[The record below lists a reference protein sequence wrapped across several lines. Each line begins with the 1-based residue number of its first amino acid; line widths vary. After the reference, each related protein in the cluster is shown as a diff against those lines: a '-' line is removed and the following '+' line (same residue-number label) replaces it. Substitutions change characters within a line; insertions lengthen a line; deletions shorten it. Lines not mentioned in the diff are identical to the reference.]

1 MTSLYDPSLA
11 ANDYNYMYTPMSI
24 NPGGN
29 AGVPPFFRDF
39 GQFSFFGNK
48 KNKMKRM
55 SARKSSARKSARKS
69 KRKGS
74 RKKQSFCRKQ
84 VSKKIRINMSE
95 MKKGLLRTST
105 GYLVTDPR
113 QAIAISYSQVKAKY
127 PKCMAEL
134 SKKKTKKSS
143 RSKKRL
149 SKK

>member
-11 ANDYNYMYTPMSI
+11 ANDYNYMYAPMSI

-48 KNKMKRM
+48 KNKM
-55 SARKSSARKSARKS
+55 SSARKS

-74 RKKQSFCRKQ
+74 RKKQSFCSKQ

-127 PKCMAEL
+127 PKCMADL
-134 SKKKTKKSS
+134 SKKKTKKTKKSS
-143 RSKKRL
+143 SKKR
-149 SKK
+149 SPRAP